1 MSEIDAALLSEK
13 EILLSSTSMSEMYT
27 SLEDAKEEIWRRWN
41 DRELRKKVE
50 LFLHGDIPDFLS
62 EAPKAYLAKHIV
74 SPNFNFFCYLES
86 AKKINLELAMP
97 EYRNDKFVSS
107 NKDKYHL
114 GKMFFSS
121 DNRGKRGGIQLV
133 TRSVLDFKLSD
144 GKKFREIRTV
154 QGGEFIN
161 FHHQLTE
168 SLVPGSTKRI
178 FDVSEWIERNGS
190 SPKNFYLHF
199 FALFICNAVLF
210 ENFISKKGGYD
221 EFNRQ
226 IVIPN
231 FNKIRDIFGVKPLIV
246 QTVPSEI
253 ECDPFLWYY
262 PKEAE
267 KIIDTF
273 LS

>member
-1 MSEIDAALLSEK
+1 MPEINAALLDEK
-13 EILLSSTSMSEMYT
+13 ETLISPTSMNEMYT
-27 SLEDAKEEIWRRWN
+27 SLEDAKEEVWRRWN

-50 LFLHGDIPDFLS
+50 LFLHGDMPEFLN
-62 EAPKAYLAKHIV
+62 EAPKAYLAKHVV
-74 SPNFNFFCYLES
+74 SPNFNFFYYLES

-97 EYRNDKFVSS
+97 EYRDDKFVSL

-121 DNRGKRGGIQLV
+121 GKGEQSDIQLE

-154 QGGEFIN
+154 KGGEFID

-168 SLVPGSTKRI
+168 ALVPGSIKRI
-178 FDVSEWIERNGS
+178 FDISEWIERNGS

-199 FALFICNAVLF
+199 FSLFICNAVLF

-221 EFNRQ
+221 EFNRKV
-226 IVIPN
+226 VIPN
-231 FNKIRDIFGVKPLIV
+231 FNKIKDIFGVKPLIV
-246 QTVPSEI
+246 QTVPFEI

-267 KIIDTF
+267 QIIDTF